1 MEAEVST
8 TAQHHSDLLQQEQLK
23 SEMIQQR
30 LDNSR
35 IDTAKEK
42 DEQKGLKKQLQE
54 MAATILKLVGTF
66 QNTNNNNLKKKH
78 VISCFV
84 IIIIKNEHS

>member
-42 DEQKGLKKQLQE
+42 DGQKGLKKQLQE

-66 QNTNNNNLKKKH
+66 QNTNNNNLKNNNFVKKH
-78 VISCFV
+78 VICV
-84 IIIIKNEHS
+84 L

>member
-42 DEQKGLKKQLQE
+42 DGQKGLKKQLQE
-54 MAATILKLVGTF
+54 MAATILKLVGTY
-66 QNTNNNNLKKKH
+66 QNTNNNNFKKQQLCKKH

-84 IIIIKNEHS
+84 IYQK

>member
-42 DEQKGLKKQLQE
+42 DGQKGLKKQLQE

-66 QNTNNNNLKKKH
+66 LNTKNNNLKNNN
-78 VISCFV
+78 FV
-84 IIIIKNEHS
+84 KNT